1 MKQEKRKRAGT
12 ALKKIKIQIN
22 GFMKRRPREIFL
34 FVTLLKLG
42 FDILVIINRSKVS
55 LLFSIIYMIV
65 GVVWI
70 VSMWNMLSEGS
81 LK

>member
-1 MKQEKRKRAGT
+1 MKQEKRKRAGI
-12 ALKKIKIQIN
+12 ALKKAKTQIN

-55 LLFSIIYMIV
+55 LLFSIMYAIV

-81 LK
+81 SK